1 MTQIL
6 IIKIVQALIF
16 MGFHFEEK
24 LYVKKYLYEVYFI
37 LSFYQISRRNFIL
50 VYLYC

>member
-24 LYVKKYLYEVYFI
+24 LYVKNIYMKFI
-37 LSFYQISRRNFIL
+37 LCYPSIK
-50 VYLYC
+50 